1 MVLPTGVILVLLWT
15 GLASAQV
22 PAAPSSVSMGT
33 ADHTAERERIR
44 REREAIDKN
53 LQRTQ
58 VACYQR
64 FAVEDCLRAAR
75 RQARTDHAVLRQQ
88 ESLMDDRER
97 RERAAQRL
105 QSIEDRQSARAVDAP
120 EPPAIAPR
128 ASRPAHSPGPL
139 PRARLPASPPDAAR
153 TSQEQ
158 RRQALQMRAAEE
170 RQRQMEKQQAALERK
185 ARVQQRQ
192 AQEAAR
198 GHQPAAPLTP

>member
-15 GLASAQV
+15 GLASAQGAV
-22 PAAPSSVSMGT
+22 APSSSAMAT

-75 RQARTDHAVLRQQ
+75 RQTRTDHAVLRQQ

-105 QSIEDRQSARAVDAP
+105 QSIEDRRSARAADAP
-120 EPPAIAPR
+120 EPPAIASR
-128 ASRPAHSPGPL
+128 ASRPPRSV

-158 RRQALQMRAAEE
+158 RRQALQMRAAEG

-185 ARVQQRQ
+185 ARAQQRQ

>member
-105 QSIEDRQSARAVDAP
+105 QSIEDRQSARAADAP

-128 ASRPAHSPGPL
+128 ASRPGPL

-158 RRQALQMRAAEE
+158 RRQTLQMRAAEE
-170 RQRQMEKQQAALERK
+170 RQRQIEKQQAALERK